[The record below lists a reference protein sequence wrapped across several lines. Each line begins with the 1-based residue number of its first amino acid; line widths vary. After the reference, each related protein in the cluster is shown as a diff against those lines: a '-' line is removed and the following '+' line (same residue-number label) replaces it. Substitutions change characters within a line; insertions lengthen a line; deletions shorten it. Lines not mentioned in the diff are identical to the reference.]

1 MGPAAKTVGADLS
14 PVSHVVT
21 MADML
26 LFEPEGEKNIHT
38 DDAIARAAG
47 LPAAIAAGVQ
57 FMSYIFEMLR
67 QAYGPDS
74 VAGTVL
80 DVRIRAPVFAGDMI
94 TSRGRVTGVV
104 GNRALL
110 DVSCE
115 NQRGEQVIGGTAE
128 VPLVEERPE
137 PRPRDSRREDMSDW
151 KEILGGKLVAPEAAV
166 SGLSSGDKVA
176 CGLTEP
182 TDLLTALARREDIRD
197 VMVVDAVLVFGG
209 AAVATAGGRF
219 RVIVGFATPVSYELQ
234 KKGLVEYIPLQFS
247 QAHRWV
253 EEQVN
258 PDSVMLRLTPP
269 TSDGLCS
276 YGWAPGY
283 TPDLVRL
290 AKERG
295 LPLIAEIDATMPYT
309 ISNEQVPVE
318 AITCAIECS
327 GPPEGGD
334 VPALASDKSG
344 AIAVHLNPLVPDG
357 ATLQVGIGSVPDAA
371 VSLLVDKKDL
381 GIHTEVLNEGLIELM
396 EAGRGD
402 RGPQDAQSRQGRM
415 HDKRNL
421 GQDRTL
427 CRQESG
433 RPCDV
438 VSRGT

>member
-1 MGPAAKTVGADLS
+1 
-14 PVSHVVT
+14 
-21 MADML
+21 
-26 LFEPEGEKNIHT
+26 
-38 DDAIARAAG
+38 
-47 LPAAIAAGVQ
+47 
-57 FMSYIFEMLR
+57 MS
-67 QAYGPDS
+67 
-74 VAGTVL
+74 
-80 DVRIRAPVFAGDMI
+80 
-94 TSRGRVTGVV
+94 
-104 GNRALL
+104 N
-110 DVSCE
+110 
-115 NQRGEQVIGGTAE
+115 
-128 VPLVEERPE
+128 
-137 PRPRDSRREDMSDW
+137 W
-151 KEILGGKLVAPEAAV
+151 KEILGSKLVAPEAAV

-182 TDLLTALARREDIRD
+182 TDLLKALANREDIRD

-253 EEQVN
+253 EEQIN
-258 PDSVMLRLTPP
+258 PDVMMVRLAPP
-269 TSDGLCS
+269 GPDGLCS

-290 AKERG
+290 ARERG

-309 ISNEQVPVE
+309 FSNQQVPVE

-344 AIAVHLNPLVPDG
+344 AIAVYLNPLVPDG

-396 EAGRGD
+396 EAGVATGTRKTLHPGKAVCTISAISDKIGRFVD
-402 RGPQDAQSRQGRM
+402 RNPDVLVMSSREALNPVTIAKNPAVRCINSAFQV
-415 HDKRNL
+415 DLL
-421 GQDRTL
+421 GQVNAETL
-427 CRQESG
+427 GGFQVAGVGGQLDFFRGAALADDGLSIVVLDSTTSDESRSRIVPSFEPG
-433 RPCDV
+433 SVVTSTRYDV
-438 VSRGT
+438 DYIVTENGVAQMRGKTTLERARHLIGIAHEKFREELERSARSLGLL